1 MKAYIDRSVAQ
12 AKEKGYVTTLY
23 GRRRMLPEINS
34 RNAVVRQFSE
44 RNAVNAPIQGTAADV
59 IKIAMIAIDRR
70 FEQEG
75 IKSKMILQVHDEL
88 NFDVLPAELEKVQK
102 IVVEEMENA
111 YHGNVRLTASYAS
124 APNWLEAH

>member
-1 MKAYIDRSVAQ
+1 
-12 AKEKGYVTTLY
+12 
-23 GRRRMLPEINS
+23 
-34 RNAVVRQFSE
+34 
-44 RNAVNAPIQGTAADV
+44 
-59 IKIAMIAIDRR
+59 
-70 FEQEG
+70 
-75 IKSKMILQVHDEL
+75 MILQVHDEL

>member
-1 MKAYIDRSVAQ
+1 M
-12 AKEKGYVTTLY
+12 
-23 GRRRMLPEINS
+23 
-34 RNAVVRQFSE
+34 
-44 RNAVNAPIQGTAADV
+44 
-59 IKIAMIAIDRR
+59 KIAMIAIDRR

-88 NFDVLPAELEKVQK
+88 NFDVLPAELEKVQE